1 MYLLETLTL
10 IATVLFP
17 TESPNNL
24 RVTDITKSSI
34 SLSWEK
40 PSYDGGSK
48 ITGYLIERKDGPKG
62 RWSKANLTNV
72 TDTKFTVSGLT
83 QNESY
88 EFRVMAK
95 NAVGS
100 ISNPSA
106 TVGPVTCLDT
116 YGAPEIELP
125 QEYFDV
131 VKYKAGATVQL
142 KIGIIAKPQPT
153 IEWYKDGKELE
164 SEAQI
169 SISNTT
175 ESACITIREASR
187 LNSGT
192 YELKIKNSLGS
203 AYAAVR
209 VLVQGML
216 QSLLL
221 NTSSTSCN
229 HYFNVFI

>member
-1 MYLLETLTL
+1 METLTL
-10 IATVLFP
+10 IATVFST

-106 TVGPVTCLDT
+106 TVGPVTCVDT
-116 YGAPEIELP
+116 YGAPEIEFP
-125 QEYFDV
+125 PEYLDV
-131 VKYKAGATVQL
+131 VKYKAGATVHL

-164 SEAQI
+164 SGAQI

-175 ESACITIREASR
+175 ESACISIREASR

-221 NTSSTSCN
+221 NTLSTSCN
-229 HYFNVFI
+229 HCFNVFIASS

>member
-1 MYLLETLTL
+1 MNINCHCFFLTE
-10 IATVLFP
+10 P
-17 TESPNNL
+17 PNNL

-34 SLSWEK
+34 RLAWDK

-48 ITGYLIERKDGPKG
+48 ITGYLIERKDPKS

-72 TDTKFTVSGLT
+72 TDTKFTVSSLT

-95 NAVGS
+95 NAIGS

-106 TVGPVTCLDT
+106 TVGPVTCVDT

-125 QEYFDV
+125 SEYLDV
-131 VKYKAGATVQL
+131 VKYKAGATVDL

-164 SEAQI
+164 SGAQI

-175 ESACITIREASR
+175 ESACISVREATR
-187 LNSGT
+187 LNTGT

-221 NTSSTSCN
+221 NTFLITHIISNIT
-229 HYFNVFI
+229 FINICVIF